1 MNNWSFWFMNHSIIF
16 YYDFI
21 FVWYSAVLYYTWML
35 FSLCSLPREMHCVPS
50 SVPQLQI
57 LRVTCGRVSFSQ
69 KKKKRQHRAMW
80 NKNNKIKKKQKKKIH
95 RDKRETLVVTCR
107 KASNISCKKK
117 KSGLFSNL
125 HVKACRI

>member
-1 MNNWSFWFMNHSIIF
+1 
-16 YYDFI
+16 
-21 FVWYSAVLYYTWML
+21 ML

-69 KKKKRQHRAMW
+69 KKKKTIQSNVKQKQQ
-80 NKNNKIKKKQKKKIH
+80 NKTKQKKKNPQ

-117 KSGLFSNL
+117 KVVCFQ
-125 HVKACRI
+125 IYM

>member
-1 MNNWSFWFMNHSIIF
+1 
-16 YYDFI
+16 
-21 FVWYSAVLYYTWML
+21 ML

-69 KKKKRQHRAMW
+69 KKKKTIQSNVKQKQQ
-80 NKNNKIKKKQKKKIH
+80 NKTKQKKNPQ

-117 KSGLFSNL
+117 KWFVFKFTCKSLQDIDWYS
-125 HVKACRI
+125 AI

>member
-1 MNNWSFWFMNHSIIF
+1 
-16 YYDFI
+16 
-21 FVWYSAVLYYTWML
+21 ML

-69 KKKKRQHRAMW
+69 KKKKTIQSNVKQKQQ
-80 NKNNKIKKKQKKKIH
+80 NKTKQKKKNPQ

-117 KSGLFSNL
+117 KKWFVFKFTCKSLQDIDWYS
-125 HVKACRI
+125 AI